1 MTSYICTTDDPD
13 GTFAKENAEKR
24 AEEKKEAEEKK
35 AEEKLAEKKQAE
47 QRVEQ
52 AEQEESRY
60 HFRMD
65 GKDAMDLAGKA
76 EAIFSP
82 VVSEGWEES
91 RQSVFEA
98 RA

>member
-1 MTSYICTTDDPD
+1 MPGCIEKEKAAVEARGAKIISCQCVINGYDSMTSYICTTDDPD

-24 AEEKKEAEEKK
+24 AKEKKEAEEKK

-47 QRVEQ
+47 RR
-52 AEQEESRY
+52 AEQEEQ
-60 HFRMD
+60 
-65 GKDAMDLAGKA
+65 
-76 EAIFSP
+76 
-82 VVSEGWEES
+82 EES